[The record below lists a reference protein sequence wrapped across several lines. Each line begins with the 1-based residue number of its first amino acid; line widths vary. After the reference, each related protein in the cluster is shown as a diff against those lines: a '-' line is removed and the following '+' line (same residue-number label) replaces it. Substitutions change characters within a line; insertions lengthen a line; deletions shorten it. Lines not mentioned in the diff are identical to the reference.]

1 MSQEFHTLSIS
12 KLEKPIKDAV
22 SISFSLPEHLYK
34 EFSYHP
40 GQHLLIDFQI
50 EGESYRRTYSLNS
63 SPFLEEELQIT
74 IKRLKEGKVSNYA
87 NDQLR
92 VGDELKVML
101 PKGRFYA
108 EVNPEA
114 YKSYYLFAAGSGI
127 TPIFSILKSVL
138 ITSPHSQV
146 YLFYGNK
153 NQDTIL
159 FKEELQQLE
168 AEYEDRFHLLHI
180 LSDPKIWTTWES
192 WKGKKGRIDSTE
204 IEDFISHH
212 PPIAQQTEY
221 YICGPSSM
229 NVDVRDS
236 LRELGVPADLIH
248 IEHFSAYSIAA
259 SNKIESVDQA
269 KLELHYQKD
278 SFHLELKKDQTLL
291 QALKANGIEVP
302 YSCESGICGSC
313 VSKVVEGSAE
323 MKSCMALDEKDIK
336 AGYILNCQ
344 SLATSKKLKIKIQ

>member
-1 MSQEFHTLSIS
+1 MPQKFHTLSIS

-22 SISFSLPEHLYK
+22 RISFDLAEHLQE

-50 EGESYRRTYSLNS
+50 EGESHRRTYSLNS
-63 SPFLEEELQIT
+63 CPFAEEELQIT
-74 IKRLKEGKVSNYA
+74 IKRVKGGKVSNYA

-92 VGDELKVML
+92 IGDELKVMP

-108 EVNPEA
+108 EVNPKA

-138 ITSPHSQV
+138 TASPYSQV
-146 YLFYGNK
+146 YVLYGNK

-159 FKEELQQLE
+159 FKEELQHLE
-168 AEYEDRFHLLHI
+168 AEYGHRFQLVHI
-180 LSDPKIWTTWES
+180 LSDPKVWTSWES
-192 WKGKKGRIDSTE
+192 WKGKKGRINSTE
-204 IEDFISHH
+204 IEDFISHY

-229 NVDVRDS
+229 NVDVKAS
-236 LRELGVPADLIH
+236 LMELGIPADLIH
-248 IEHFSAYSIAA
+248 IEQFSANPTAA
-259 SNKIESVDQA
+259 INKIESIDQA
-269 KLELHYQKD
+269 KLELHYQNN
-278 SFHLELKKDQTLL
+278 SFHLELKKDETLL
-291 QALKANGIEVP
+291 HALKANGIDVP

-323 MKSCMALDEKDIK
+323 MKSCMALDEKDIQ
-336 AGYILNCQ
+336 AGYVLNCQ
-344 SLATSKKLKIKIQ
+344 AVATSEKLRIEIS